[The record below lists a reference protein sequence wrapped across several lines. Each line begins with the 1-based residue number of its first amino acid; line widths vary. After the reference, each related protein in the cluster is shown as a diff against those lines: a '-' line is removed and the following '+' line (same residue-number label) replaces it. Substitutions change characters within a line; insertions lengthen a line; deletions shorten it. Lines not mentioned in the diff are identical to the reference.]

1 MKMQDRKNPESAC
14 FTESQY
20 CWKVEGSLEVHHNT
34 TVDVIPIRYI
44 IPGMFVNTGS
54 KMQSKSTR
62 YFKTETKLI

>member
-1 MKMQDRKNPESAC
+1 M
-14 FTESQY
+14 FY
-20 CWKVEGSLEVHHNT
+20 WKVEGSLEVHHNT

-54 KMQSKSTR
+54 KTQPKSTR